1 MGVMVDGRWER
12 DSAGVPTEEGDFVRA
27 ETTFRNFIAP
37 DGEFPPE
44 SGRYHLYVSWA
55 CPWAHRT
62 IIFRKLKGLEAHIG
76 LSATHWLMGEEGW
89 TFEVADGVIPDPLGA
104 HALHEV
110 YARADPH
117 YTGRVNVPVL
127 YDLKTNRIVSNESA
141 DIIRI
146 FNSAFDQLGAAAGD
160 YYPEALREEIDALN
174 ERIYA
179 TVNNGVYRAGFA
191 KTQQSYDAAVAALFE
206 TLDWLEERLS
216 GCRFLFGETL
226 TEADWRL
233 FTTLIRF
240 DAVYYIHFKCNI
252 RALADYPALWE
263 YTKRLLE
270 VQGVAET
277 VKLYH
282 IKHHYYL
289 SHPWI
294 DPTGIVPLDFEK
306 DVALLAASAGA
317 SHQPLPQAG
326 EAHGESGFPSRDRL
340 DQSGPSS
347 G

>member
-1 MGVMVDGRWER
+1 MGMMVNGRWER
-12 DSAGVPTEEGDFVRA
+12 GSTPDRGPGQAGLPTEQGHFVRPQ
-27 ETTFRNFIAP
+27 TTFRNFIVP
-37 DGEFPPE
+37 GGEFPPE

-62 IIFRKLKGLEAHIG
+62 LIFRKLKGLEAHIG

-89 TFEVADGVIPDPLGA
+89 TFHAADGVIPDPLGA

-110 YARADPH
+110 YSRADPG

-127 YDLKTNRIVSNESA
+127 YDLRTNRIVSNESA
-141 DIIRI
+141 DIIRML
-146 FNSAFDQLGAAAGD
+146 NSAFDQVGAAAGD
-160 YYPEALREEIDALN
+160 YYPEALRGEIDALN

-191 KTQQSYDAAVAALFE
+191 TTQQAYDAPVAALFE
-206 TLDWLEERLS
+206 TLDWLEGRLS
-216 GCRFLFGETL
+216 ARRFLCGETL

-240 DAVYYIHFKCNI
+240 DAVYYIHFMCNI
-252 RALADYPALWE
+252 RALADYPALWD
-263 YTKRLLE
+263 YTKRLLD
-270 VQGVAET
+270 VPGVAET
-277 VKLYH
+277 VNLDH
-282 IKHHYYL
+282 IKRHYYL

-306 DVALLAASAGA
+306 DVALLAKSHGA
-317 SHQPLPQAG
+317 SSRPLPQAR
-326 EAHGESGFPSRDRL
+326 EALAESERA
-340 DQSGPSS
+340 SS
-347 G
+347 E

>member
-1 MGVMVDGRWER
+1 MGMMVNGVWQR
-12 DSAGVPTEEGDFVRA
+12 DNTAVPTEDGEFRRP
-27 ETTFRNFIAP
+27 ETTFRNFIMP
-37 DGEFPPE
+37 SGEFPPD

-62 IIFRKLKGLEAHIG
+62 LIFRKLKGLEAHIG
-76 LSATHWLMGEEGW
+76 LSATHWLMGDEGW

-110 YARADPH
+110 YARADPG

-127 YDLKTNRIVSNESA
+127 YDLRTNQIVSNESA
-141 DIIRI
+141 DIIRM
-146 FNSAFDQLGAAAGD
+146 FNSGFEEVGALPGD
-160 YYPEALREEIDALN
+160 YYPEALRGEIDALN

-191 KTQQSYDAAVAALFE
+191 RTQQAYDTAVAALFE

-216 GCRFLFGETL
+216 GRSFLCGETL

-252 RALADYPALWE
+252 RALADYPALWG

-270 VQGVAET
+270 VPGVAET
-277 VKLYH
+277 VNLDH
-282 IKHHYYL
+282 IKRHYYL

-294 DPTGIVPLDFEK
+294 DPTGIVPTDFEK
-306 DVALLAASAGA
+306 DVALAVASPSQAAST
-317 SHQPLPQAG
+317 P
-326 EAHGESGFPSRDRL
+326 
-340 DQSGPSS
+340 
-347 G
+347 